1 MKYLLCFAAAVWL
14 FYPMSAKAETFSAR
28 NGDNRLTL
36 SSEPCEIGPWFKQW
50 KKATWYYQGQVFEA
64 CWKVMGNAV
73 MTIDSAGD
81 LGAMPMQAFKKD
93 EAI

>member
-1 MKYLLCFAAAVWL
+1 MKSIICVFLLLLVIHVAAH
-14 FYPMSAKAETFSAR
+14 AETLSAT
-28 NGDNRLTL
+28 NGSDKLTIT
-36 SSEPCEIGPWFKQW
+36 EQPCDIGPWFKEW
-50 KKATWYYQGQVFEA
+50 KKATWYYQGRVFEA
-64 CWKVMGNAV
+64 CWRVMGNAV